1 MFFLPFEINS
11 VTMKNTTIFTV
22 TDFCKMNSFRVGSVS
37 QQLYFPCWLI
47 GRETDLRTQQFQSIF
62 PRTCP
67 LYSEKAVC
75 NTAGFKAIPTH
86 LSVPLRHSGGG
97 LLWFKSLIQSLMSL
111 AICRTSKIANGL
123 KKENITYTHDKTD
136 QHGIRING
144 KRAWRNTCNAYFLNE
159 KIPLSRLSC
168 F

>member
-1 MFFLPFEINS
+1 MYFLPFEINS

-47 GRETDLRTQQFQSIF
+47 GRETDSRTRQFQSIF

-75 NTAGFKAIPTH
+75 NTAGFKTIPTH

-123 KKENITYTHDKTD
+123 KKKTLL
-136 QHGIRING
+136 IRTTKLTNMALESMANG
-144 KRAWRNTCNAYFLNE
+144 LGVTPAML
-159 KIPLSRLSC
+159 IS
-168 F
+168 